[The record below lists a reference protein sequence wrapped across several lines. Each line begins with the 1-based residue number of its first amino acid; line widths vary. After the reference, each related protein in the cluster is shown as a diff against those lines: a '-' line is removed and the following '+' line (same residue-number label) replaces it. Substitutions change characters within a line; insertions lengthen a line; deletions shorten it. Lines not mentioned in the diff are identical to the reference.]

1 MNDMRRGP
9 GVNASGGVSVGGG
22 AGGDVGGGCGGE
34 DTAGAAAGGG
44 GLLTLLEAGV
54 STCCA
59 SGESC
64 VGVRFGNEIICGIW
78 NMCGL
83 AAGFFV
89 LEYIERPAF
98 RYGGVLLSDLR
109 RVGVEVGVEV
119 GVFISRVGDSVL
131 SVASYWALPAR
142 SRFHTCS
149 PPLSCNCAF
158 LCLATLRPSA
168 HPNTSSARSSLP
180 VSLPHPCL
188 CHNRPS
194 LPFTRT
200 LLA

>member
-64 VGVRFGNEIICGIW
+64 VGVRFGNDIICGIW
-78 NMCGL
+78 NVCGL

-109 RVGVEVGVEV
+109 RVGVELGVEV
-119 GVFISRVGDSVL
+119 GVFISRVGENCL
-131 SVASYWALPAR
+131 FWRRTGHYQPLTRPHTLP
-142 SRFHTCS
+142 T
-149 PPLSCNCAF
+149 PL
-158 LCLATLRPSA
+158 LQLR
-168 HPNTSSARSSLP
+168 LP
-180 VSLPHPCL
+180 VSC
-188 CHNRPS
+188 NTAS
-194 LPFTRT
+194 LSPPKHFQCALISPRLAASS
-200 LLA
+200 LLLS

>member
-22 AGGDVGGGCGGE
+22 AGGDVGGGCGGD

-78 NMCGL
+78 NVCGL

-109 RVGVEVGVEV
+109 RVGVELGVEV
-119 GVFISRVGDSVL
+119 GVFISRVRTHSFWRRTGHYYQPR
-131 SVASYWALPAR
+131 ASMLPPPLLQLRLPVSCNTA
-142 SRFHTCS
+142 SLS
-149 PPLSCNCAF
+149 PPKHFQCA
-158 LCLATLRPSA
+158 LISPRLAA
-168 HPNTSSARSSLP
+168 SSLP
-180 VSLPHPCL
+180 LS
-188 CHNRPS
+188 
-194 LPFTRT
+194 
-200 LLA
+200 